1 MTHPAATL
9 QPEDVLTESEAA
21 ALLHVMPDTLRQWR
35 TGKRHAGKAPSYIQ
49 QGKGR
54 VLYLRADL
62 EAWLL
67 RNRRETQPEGE
78 NDA

>member
-1 MTHPAATL
+1 MNNQASGVHV
-9 QPEDVLTESEAA
+9 EDLLTEAEAA
-21 ALLHVMPDTLRQWR
+21 ALLRLKPDTLRHWR
-35 TGKRHAGKAPSYIQ
+35 TGKRHAGKAPPYIQ

-67 RNRRETQPEGE
+67 RNRRSSSPVGE
-78 NDA
+78 VDA

>member
-1 MTHPAATL
+1 MTRPTATL
-9 QPEDVLTESEAA
+9 RPEDVLTESEAA

-35 TGKRHAGKAPSYIQ
+35 TSKRHAGKAPPYIQ

-67 RNRRETQPEGE
+67 RNRRSTSPIGGS
-78 NDA
+78 DA

>member
-1 MTHPAATL
+1 MTDSPDGIKGCDL
-9 QPEDVLTESEAA
+9 LTEAEAA
-21 ALLHVMPDTLRQWR
+21 ALLHLSPDTLRQWR
-35 TGKRHAGKAPSYIQ
+35 TGKRHAGKAPAYIQ

-67 RNRRETQPEGE
+67 RNRRVAEPTGEGY
-78 NDA
+78 A